1 MKSLQ
6 ADGQTD
12 GWLEKLTWAFSS
24 GELKKQLISLRLLSW
39 MHQPKNIPLDELNG
53 LINKDSSAMSKNI
66 HDKQR

>member
-1 MKSLQ
+1 
-6 ADGQTD
+6 
-12 GWLEKLTWAFSS
+12 
-24 GELKKQLISLRLLSW
+24 